1 MAVPAIFG
9 EDCGDLVRLS
19 EVGRV
24 TKTWVRLRPV
34 VEGDLAMFR
43 RFVTEPGLAGAA
55 WTGYGDPNGPA
66 RRFAGD
72 GYLGADDGRL
82 MVEADETAAGFVSWT
97 ATGAGLS
104 QYWNIGIVLLPE
116 WRGRGVGWRA
126 QTLLCDYL
134 FANSPAPRIEART
147 QPENIAEQKSLEK
160 VGFLSEG
167 ILRSADFR
175 DGVWRD
181 VLVYGKLRGDR

>member
-1 MAVPAIFG
+1 V
-9 EDCGDLVRLS
+9 S
-19 EVGRV
+19 

-43 RFVTEPGLAGAA
+43 RFVSEPGLAGAV
-55 WTGYGDPNGPA
+55 WTGYSDPTGPA
-66 RRFAGD
+66 RRFAAD
-72 GYLGADDGRL
+72 GYLGAADGRL
-82 MVEADETAAGFVSWT
+82 MVEADETAAGYVSW
-97 ATGAGLS
+97 AAIGAGLS
-104 QYWNIGIVLLPE
+104 EYWSIGIVLLPE

-175 DGVWRD
+175 DGTWRD

>member
-1 MAVPAIFG
+1 MA
-9 EDCGDLVRLS
+9 GDLAAS

-24 TKTWVRLRPV
+24 NKTWVRLRPV

-43 RFVTEPGLAGAA
+43 RFATEPGLAGPA
-55 WTGYGDPNGPA
+55 WTGYHEPNGPA
-66 RRFAGD
+66 RRFAQD
-72 GYLGADDGRL
+72 GYLGAEDGRL
-82 MVEADETAAGFVSWT
+82 MVEADETAAGYVSWE
-97 ATGAGLS
+97 ATGSGWS
-104 QYWNIGIVLLPE
+104 RYWSIGIILLPE

-134 FANSPAPRIEART
+134 FANSAAPRIEART
-147 QPENIAEQKSLEK
+147 QPENIPEQKALEK

-167 ILRSADFR
+167 ILRSAEFR
-175 DGVWRD
+175 DGAWRD